1 MECLAS
7 GPRAIHPRRRGERM
21 PKRHMLLHPLPP
33 GVKCP
38 ACGGGLT
45 FIRVRVFGDLYQC
58 KCKHQVMHY
67 LNTDTKTCGYAI
79 IRPHGRLARGPRA
92 MCPRRRRNECRNV
105 TCGFSTASDLCRS
118 LLGIAVAAL
127 GISRRP
133 RLCLWG
139 FLMRT
144 SMVGRKRWCGT

>member
-1 MECLAS
+1 
-7 GPRAIHPRRRGERM
+7 M

-79 IRPHGRLARGPRA
+79 IRPSWAFGAWTACDGP
-92 MCPRRRRNECRNV
+92 
-105 TCGFSTASDLCRS
+105 
-118 LLGIAVAAL
+118 AA
-127 GISRRP
+127 
-133 RLCLWG
+133 
-139 FLMRT
+139 
-144 SMVGRKRWCGT
+144 KEK